1 MLVPLKFFLRV
12 YIFIALT
19 MGVQCIVSAQPIGVF
34 SDNSIPQIKFA
45 ASDVKAALESK
56 GFAVIML
63 PLSALKPGY
72 ANKKIVIALSSNSA
86 ATRLLSGEGGTIPR
100 NLSEQAYALR
110 TTKKGKHSHWVI
122 GGDING
128 AMYGGFQIA
137 ENILQDG
144 FSGSFNNE
152 EKPHL
157 LARGMKLNLPL
168 DRRVPT
174 YIGTWASNSERKAI
188 PHVWDVTFWQKLI
201 DEQAR
206 NRYNVLSVWVH
217 HPFPALVKLDD
228 YPKASL
234 ARIEGFDG
242 YVKELSHEQRVTFWR
257 GIMKYAHDRG
267 MKFYFFNWN
276 LYVDYA
282 QDQYPAINKDT
293 TNPVTID
300 YMYKSMRALIHTY
313 PELDGF
319 GITAGD
325 GLSGSFIGNTTW
337 TWNAIGKAVHDYLKE
352 NPTRKFNLI
361 HRAVRTTPE
370 IWDSIYSPIK
380 SLPNVTMNYSVK
392 YAQAH
397 TYSTTTPRWSNE
409 IETVAKL
416 GAKTW
421 LTVRNDDYFYFNWGD
436 PQFVRDFI
444 HGIPSKETIAGIY
457 LGTDG
462 YNPSRTYFCK
472 NESLNGQLEVERR
485 WYMEMLWGRISYNP
499 QLSDD
504 ALKSMLAKRYL
515 TSAADDLFQAWALAS
530 RQLPKVTELVMGA
543 WIYDFHWYP
552 EACWSSAKSGGF
564 RTIDGFA
571 NETTVAKGSNL
582 CDIPTSAAGNCQGK
596 KSSYMVADEMLAGAE
611 KALAIINT
619 LKSNGNAHLDMAIK
633 NVRQMAYLGSYYA
646 YKVRGATYKK
656 AGQIEKAR
664 EAMGKAYCRWIN
676 YSRAMEEIYH
686 PDSFRIMSISPD
698 WKYADA
704 LVLKE
709 YTDLGGIGIPSC
721 K

>member
-1 MLVPLKFFLRV
+1 MLLKMKMCIGVISL
-12 YIFIALT
+12 IILT
-19 MGVQCIVSAQPIGVF
+19 MPFMASAQKVGVF
-34 SDNSIPQIKFA
+34 FDPNVAQIKFA
-45 ASDVKAALESK
+45 ADDVKIALESK
-56 GFAVIML
+56 NFTVEML
-63 PLSALKPGY
+63 PLAALNAKY
-72 ANKKIVIALSSNSA
+72 ANKKVVIALAENS
-86 ATRLLSGEGGTIPR
+86 TITKVLKTQGGAFP
-100 NLSEQAYALR
+100 NGLGEQAYGLQ
-110 TTKKGKHSHWVI
+110 TTKMGQTSYWVI

-137 ENILQDG
+137 ENISQDG
-144 FSGSFNNE
+144 FSGSYNNQE
-152 EKPHL
+152 APYL
-157 LARGMKLNLPL
+157 LSRGMKLNLPL
-168 DRRVPT
+168 DKRIPT
-174 YIGTWASNSERKAI
+174 YIGTWSSNSERKAI
-188 PHVWDVTFWQKLI
+188 PHVWDITFWKKLL
-201 DEQAR
+201 DQQAR

-234 ARIEGFDG
+234 PRIEGFDG
-242 YVKELSHEQRVTFWR
+242 YVKELNHEQRVAFWR
-257 GIMKYAHDRG
+257 EVMQYAHDRG

-282 QDQYPAINKDT
+282 QDQYPKINKDT
-293 TNPVTID
+293 TNATTID

-325 GLSGSFIGNTTW
+325 GLSGSYIGNTTW

-370 IWDSIYSPIK
+370 IWDSIYAPIK

-397 TYSTTTPRWSNE
+397 TYSTTTPRWYDE
-409 IETVAKL
+409 IERVGKL

-444 HGIPSKETIAGIY
+444 NGIPSKETVVGIY
-457 LGTDG
+457 LGIDG

-472 NESLNGQLEVERR
+472 NEALNGQLEVERR
-485 WYMEMLWGRISYNP
+485 WYMEKLWGRISYNP
-499 QLSDD
+499 KVSDD
-504 ALKSMLAKRYL
+504 IFKNILATRYP
-515 TSAADDLFQAWALAS
+515 SIAAENLFQAWSLAS
-530 RQLPKVTELVMGA
+530 RQLPKVTELVMGS

-552 EACWSSAKSGGF
+552 EACWSSSKSGGF
-564 RTIDGFA
+564 RTIDAFA

-582 CDIPTSAAGNCQGK
+582 CDIPTSAAGNCKGK
-596 KSSYMVADEMLAGAE
+596 KSSYEVADEMLAGAE
-611 KALAIINT
+611 KALSLINT
-619 LKSNGNAHLDMAIK
+619 IKGDGSADLDVAIQ
-633 NVRQMAYLGSYYA
+633 NVKQMAYLGSYYA

-664 EAMGKAYCRWIN
+664 EAMGKAYHSWIS
-676 YSRAMEEIYH
+676 YSSAMDETYH

-704 LVLKE
+704 FVLKE
-709 YTDLGGIGIPSC
+709 YTDLGGIGIPDN

>member
-1 MLVPLKFFLRV
+1 MLTKVMMRICAIGVIILTVPF
-12 YIFIALT
+12 
-19 MGVQCIVSAQPIGVF
+19 MVSAQKVGLFFDPNV
-34 SDNSIPQIKFA
+34 SQIKFA
-45 ASDVKAALESK
+45 AGDVKAALESK
-56 GFAVIML
+56 NFTVEML
-63 PLSALKPGY
+63 PLTALNAKY
-72 ANKKIVIALSSNSA
+72 ANRKVVIALSGNSII
-86 ATRLLSGEGGTIPR
+86 TKVLKNQGGAIPKG
-100 NLSEQAYALR
+100 LGEQAYSLQ
-110 TTKKGKHSHWVI
+110 TTKKGQTSYWVI
-122 GGDING
+122 GGDVNG

-137 ENILQDG
+137 ENISHDG
-144 FSGSFNNE
+144 FSGSYNNQE
-152 EKPHL
+152 TPYL
-157 LARGMKLNLPL
+157 LSRGMKLNLPL
-168 DRRVPT
+168 DKRIPT
-174 YIGTWASNSERKAI
+174 YIGTWSSNSERKAI
-188 PHVWDVTFWQKLI
+188 PHVWDITFWKKLI
-201 DEQAR
+201 DVQSR

-234 ARIEGFDG
+234 PRIEGFDG
-242 YVKELSHEQRVTFWR
+242 FVKELNHEQRVAFWR
-257 GIMKYAHDRG
+257 EVMQYAHDRG

-282 QDQYPAINKDT
+282 MDQYPEINKDT
-293 TNPVTID
+293 TNAITID
-300 YMYKSMRALIHTY
+300 YTYKSMRALIHTY

-325 GLSGSFIGNTTW
+325 GLSGSFVGNTTW

-352 NPTRKFNLI
+352 NPKRKFNLI

-397 TYSTTTPRWSNE
+397 TYSTTTPRWYDE
-409 IETVAKL
+409 IERVGKL

-444 HGIPSKETIAGIY
+444 YGIPSKETVVGIY
-457 LGTDG
+457 LGIDG
-462 YNPSRTYFCK
+462 FNPSRTYFCK
-472 NESLNGQLEVERR
+472 NEALNGQLEIERR

-499 QLSDD
+499 ESGDD
-504 ALKSMLAKRYL
+504 IFKNMIAKRFP
-515 TSAADDLFQAWALAS
+515 TIAAGDLFEAWALAS

-552 EACWSSAKSGGF
+552 EACWSSSKSGGF

-571 NETTVAKGSNL
+571 NQTTVAKGSNL
-582 CDIPTSAAGNCQGK
+582 CDIPSSAAGNCQGK
-596 KSSYMVADEMLAGAE
+596 KSSYTVADEMLAGAE
-611 KALAIINT
+611 KALALINT
-619 LKSNGNAHLDMAIK
+619 IKSNGSADLDFAIQ
-633 NVRQMAYLGSYYA
+633 NVKQMAYLGTYYA

-664 EAMGKAYCRWIN
+664 EAMGKAYHCWIS
-676 YSRAMEEIYH
+676 YSRAMEGTYH

-709 YTDLGGIGIPSC
+709 YTDLGGIGIPD
-721 K
+721 KK